1 MGIIFALLSLDTNR
15 PLTSSRSCR
24 SFRFGFVELRS
35 TDPPAYVLHVR
46 RQLVFFGGTLMLMT
60 HWRKVLMCSCLFAIL
75 IALGAGLVRVA
86 AKSATEAPAGF
97 NTPSFNSAQS
107 ISNGLVEPPGDTFA
121 RDQQVYEQ
129 NETVAQGLGPVYN
142 ATSCVNCHQNPNSG
156 AASQITELRVGHNDV
171 NGNFVNPTILINDGN
186 DTITGRA
193 IVEDRAI
200 GPQAQETIPATE
212 NIRTLR
218 AALNTLG
225 DGFVE
230 AIDDS
235 TLIAIAERQPEL
247 SEGRVHGEVVQAPIF
262 EAPGQTRVGRFGWKD
277 QHSSLLSFIAD
288 AYLNEMGITNRLR
301 PTEVTQVLNTTT
313 GINDQPD
320 ELGLA
325 DIDHFAQFVRGTMV
339 PPRDTA
345 LAATPAAL
353 TGQHL
358 FRQVG
363 CRPCHV
369 DTIITAPV
377 GTVIDGGM
385 FTVPEALGD
394 KIIHPFSDFLLH
406 DIGTGDGIVQVGPQ
420 DTANKLRTAPLWGL
434 RTKARFMH
442 DLESLSLQSAISRH
456 SEEATEPVRRFG
468 KLSPEDRPGLLT
480 FLNTM

>member
-1 MGIIFALLSLDTNR
+1 M
-15 PLTSSRSCR
+15 P
-24 SFRFGFVELRS
+24 
-35 TDPPAYVLHVR
+35 
-46 RQLVFFGGTLMLMT
+46 
-60 HWRKVLMCSCLFAIL
+60 HWRKVLLCSCLFAAVA
-75 IALGAGLVRVA
+75 ALGTGLARVA

-107 ISNGLVEPPGDTFA
+107 ISNGIVEPPGDTFA
-121 RDQQVYEQ
+121 RDQQVYEK
-129 NETVAQGLGPVYN
+129 NETVADGLGPVYN
-142 ATSCVNCHQNPNSG
+142 ATSCVVCHQNPNSG
-156 AASQITELRVGHNDV
+156 AASQITELRVGHNDA
-171 NGNFVNPTILINDGN
+171 NGNFVNPTIFINDGK
-186 DTITGRA
+186 DTITGRS
-193 IVEDRAI
+193 IVNDRAI
-200 GPQAQETIPATE
+200 GPEAQEHIPATE

-230 AIDDS
+230 AIDDG
-235 TLIAIAERQPEL
+235 TLIAISEKQPEVTD
-247 SEGRVHGEVVQAPIF
+247 GKVHGEVVQAPIF

-320 ELGLA
+320 DLGLA
-325 DIDHFAQFVRGTMV
+325 DIDHFAQFIRGTKV
-339 PPRDTA
+339 PPRDAA

-353 TGQHL
+353 KGGEL
-358 FRQVG
+358 FRRVG
-363 CRPCHV
+363 CNVCHV
-369 DTIITAPV
+369 ESITTAPA

-394 KIIHPFSDFLLH
+394 KIIHPFSDFLIH

-442 DLESLSLQSAISRH
+442 DLKSLSIENAISRH
-456 SEEATEPVRRFG
+456 DGEAHDPAQRF
-468 KLSPEDRPGLLT
+468 KELSSDDKNALIT
-480 FLNTM
+480 FLNSL